1 MSQPYEAACAEDDAP
16 DFDIAPDFSKLKSS
30 LTQEHSLTWQGAIGK
45 TALVGLSRQLHA
57 LLRSHDPEAI
67 GSHPGPYNHA
77 IIVKI
82 FSNYIAHHRHEIT
95 DPNRKGVIFPSNIP
109 EFRLLMGKDQLLF
122 SELADPLRRHL
133 VLLDI
138 ID

>member
-1 MSQPYEAACAEDDAP
+1 MSQPYEATCAEDDAP
-16 DFDIAPDFSKLKSS
+16 DFDIAPDFDKLKSAM
-30 LTQEHSLTWQGAIGK
+30 TQPRPLTWQNAIGK

-57 LLRSHDPEAI
+57 LLRSHDPQAI
-67 GSHPGPYNHA
+67 GPYPGPYNHA

-95 DPNRKGVIFPSNIP
+95 DPNKKGVIFPSNIP
-109 EFRLLMGKDQLLF
+109 EFRLIMGRDQLLF
-122 SELADPLRRHL
+122 SEIADPLRKHL

-138 ID
+138 TD

>member
-1 MSQPYEAACAEDDAP
+1 MSQPYEAARAEDDAP

-109 EFRLLMGKDQLLF
+109 EFRLIMGRDQLLF
-122 SELADPLRRHL
+122 SEIADPLRKHL
-133 VLLDI
+133 VLLNI